1 MKPIPGLAPAN
12 FEKKLVKFCRFQNQ
26 TKKSWKSNLN
36 NRKSTLKSLYI
47 FASAFQMSLRGHRL
61 ESSNEKCLEIKLIDI
76 GRKSNFKNIA
86 GCDLYFFSVLFSPNV
101 SMRHRIIRM
110 LPV

>member
-1 MKPIPGLAPAN
+1 N
-12 FEKKLVKFCRFQNQ
+12 
-26 TKKSWKSNLN
+26 
-36 NRKSTLKSLYI
+36 LKSLYI

-61 ESSNEKCLEIKLIDI
+61 ESSNEKYLEIKLIDI

-86 GCDLYFFSVLFSPNV
+86 GCDLYIYFSIMFSPHV